1 MRHKTRKCL
10 VFNYLIIIGLMALVA
25 TTPALAEPEVM
36 AELTTGSDMLPL
48 YRGDLEE
55 TEASAFQAQ
64 SDEPMQVAARI
75 PGPEVISKQ
84 ATAASPPTQFFNE
97 NLSLITLGEYIRS
110 GYLVDE
116 HTPYGSIIRNEGFWS
131 NAINYEIVDLDIG
144 SSKGLKPG
152 DKLLAYVLNDN
163 FNQGLD
169 LEVPVRHPV
178 KSDHPYLTTRE
189 GGIANDMW
197 DMKIG
202 TGEIGVWKKKLE
214 WFDELMI
221 ARGEDRGDMV
231 RVVGILEV
239 VQVEADKARAQVTEM
254 IELIPRGSFVA
265 PYPKNIPA
273 MMTENFRGPRKN
285 LSGFVMENREG
296 YLLSSERDIVY
307 IDLGKSQNVAPGDRF
322 DILAAAREEKEVI
335 RSLVNH
341 VEKIVEPEPRM
352 SIDRVIGEL
361 VVVKVG
367 GKSSTAMIVDGSEPI
382 LPGHRIRSKR

>member
-10 VFNYLIIIGLMALVA
+10 VFNYLIVMGLMALVA
-25 TTPALAEPEVM
+25 TGPALAEPEVM
-36 AELTTGSDMLPL
+36 AELTSGSDMLPL

-55 TEASAFQAQ
+55 TETPASQAQ
-64 SDEPMQVAARI
+64 SDNPMQVASRLPA
-75 PGPEVISKQ
+75 PEVISKQ
-84 ATAASPPTQFFNE
+84 VTAASPPTQFFNE

-116 HTPYGSIIRNEGFWS
+116 HTPFGSIIRNEGFWS

-144 SSKGLKPG
+144 TNKGLKPG
-152 DKLLAYVLNDN
+152 DKLLAYLINDN
-163 FNQGLD
+163 FNQGFD

-178 KSDHPYLTTRE
+178 QSDHPYLKTRD
-189 GGIANDMW
+189 GGVANDLW

-202 TGEIGVWKKKLE
+202 TGETGIWKKKLE

-239 VQVEADKARAQVTEM
+239 KQVEAEKARAQVTEM

-265 PYPKNIPA
+265 PYPKNLPA
-273 MMTENFRGPRKN
+273 MMTEDFRGPRKN

-296 YLLSSERDIVY
+296 YLLSSERDIVF
-307 IDLGKSQNVAPGDRF
+307 IDLGKTHNVAPGDRF

-335 RSLVNH
+335 RSLINH
-341 VEKIVEPEPRM
+341 VEKIVDPEPRL